1 MRIGN
6 DSPIETFHLSLA
18 VPVEQKKFVFITARI
33 HPGETNSSFMMRGLL
48 EFITSEDRIA
58 KVKNLTNCSI
68 RFYPFSFFF
77 KHLRSQLI
85 FKIVPMLNPDGV
97 IIGNY
102 RCSLTGKDMNRNFR
116 HPRKQTFPTIYHIKE
131 LMQNLQKENR
141 EVFV

>member
-1 MRIGN
+1 M
-6 DSPIETFHLSLA
+6 
-18 VPVEQKKFVFITARI
+18 PVEQKKFVFITARV

-58 KVKNLTNCSI
+58 KVKRWFPEPLLCI
-68 RFYPFSFFF
+68 AEQCHFSTQ
-77 KHLRSQLI
+77 HLRSQLV

-131 LMQNLQKENR
+131 LMQSLQKENR
-141 EVFV
+141 EV